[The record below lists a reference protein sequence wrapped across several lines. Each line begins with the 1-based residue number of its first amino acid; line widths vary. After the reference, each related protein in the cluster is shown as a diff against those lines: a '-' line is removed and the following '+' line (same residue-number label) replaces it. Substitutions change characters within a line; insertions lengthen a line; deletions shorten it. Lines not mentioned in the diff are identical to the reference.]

1 MYALWTMCLLAAVF
15 PPAVL
20 QSRNLN
26 PLRMFPNRGAIRVL
40 LPTAAAPDVAP
51 PVLQCWEE
59 QPLRAGNIND
69 IFIYGQESNQTT
81 WRLCRMNLAFRAI
94 DSTQIRW
101 NNEGSFTNDAR

>member
-40 LPTAAAPDVAP
+40 LPTAAAPDGAP
-51 PVLQCWEE
+51 PVLQCWQE
-59 QPLRAGNIND
+59 QALRAGNFLSTD
-69 IFIYGQESNQTT
+69 
-81 WRLCRMNLAFRAI
+81 RRA
-94 DSTQIRW
+94 TKPP
-101 NNEGSFTNDAR
+101 GGCAA